1 MKIHILYIIL
11 GIFISVLLITGFWDL
26 GQNPVSLYWDELAI
40 GIDAYS
46 LAKTGLDLHGHNWLQ
61 AIFLSYGDYKAP
73 IAIWLVSLSIR
84 LFGLTPFAVR
94 LPFALVWLSSVPAFY
109 VLLKQLLPKSKINTL
124 VLNLSLILFLAMPWR
139 FHFARIGF
147 ESGLSFCFLLWAV
160 LFTFWGFSKKSFWL
174 IPAFL
179 LGLASVYSYFSARYL
194 VPIFLGIIIL
204 VYWKQLWQ
212 KKAWILL
219 AVLIFVLGLLPL
231 YLSPYYQASQQYRLS
246 TPSILNSNQALSESA
261 NLIEQ
266 SDNSLLAR
274 LFYHR
279 YFFIARELLHNYLP
293 YFSFEFL
300 FLQGDPN
307 LRHHSAWGG
316 QLLAMTAIPLLFGL
330 YWLFKNWKSKTTI
343 ILVIWLLVAPITAA
357 LPYEPYHASRSIYM
371 LLPLMGIAVIG
382 FSQLLE
388 QLPKQFR
395 NLAFLL
401 LLLAITLNSLLY
413 LEDYFMHYPVRSAQ
427 AWQLGN
433 TYIGQA
439 VAKYKN
445 DYDYIFID
453 SAYWQPALATVFYN
467 PELITDIQKSGD
479 SNDWVKQIDRINVGL
494 GETKQFK
501 DNSLY
506 LSSKKLPGKIVQNY
520 VFPDGSEA
528 LYAISR

>member
-1 MKIHILYIIL
+1 MKISLSYLFFGLIVGFLLFVRIIN
-11 GIFISVLLITGFWDL
+11 L

-46 LAKTGLDLHGHNWLQ
+46 LAKIGLDIHGHNWLQ

-73 IAIWLVSLSIR
+73 VAIWLVSLSVR
-84 LFGLTPFAVR
+84 LFSLTPFAVR
-94 LPFALVWLSSVPAFY
+94 LPFALVWLSSVPVFY
-109 VLLKQLLPKSKINTL
+109 LLLKQLLPKNKINTL
-124 VLNLSLILFLAMPWR
+124 VLNLSLVLFLATPWH

-174 IPAFL
+174 IPASLF
-179 LGLASVYSYFSARYL
+179 GLISVYSYFSARYV
-194 VPIFLGIIIL
+194 VPVFLGIIIL

-212 KKAWILL
+212 KKIYLLL
-219 AVLIFVLGLLPL
+219 AVFIFVLGLLPL

-266 SDNSLLAR
+266 SGNSLAAR

-279 YFFIARELLHNYLP
+279 YFFIARELLNNYLP
-293 YFSFEFL
+293 YFSIDFL

-307 LRHHSAWGG
+307 LRHHSGWGG
-316 QLLAMTAIPLLFGL
+316 QLLAITAIPLLFGL

-343 ILVIWLLVAPITAA
+343 ILIICLLVAPITAA

-371 LLPLMGIAVIG
+371 LLPLMGIAALG
-382 FSQLLE
+382 FGQLLA
-388 QLPKQFR
+388 QLPNR
-395 NLAFLL
+395 LSNLAFLL
-401 LLLAITLNSLLY
+401 LLLAIALNSLLY
-413 LEDYFMHYPVRSAQ
+413 LEDYFIHYPARSAQ

-439 VAKYKN
+439 VAEYKN
-445 DYDYIFID
+445 DYDHIFVD
-453 SAYWQPALATVFYN
+453 SAYWQPALAVVFYN
-467 PELITDIQKSGD
+467 PKLIVDIQEHGNN
-479 SNDWVKQIDRINVGL
+479 NDWVKQIGKISFGL
-494 GETKQFK
+494 DETKQPE
-501 DNSLY
+501 DHSLY
-506 LSSKKLPGKIVQNY
+506 LSSKKLSGKIIQNY